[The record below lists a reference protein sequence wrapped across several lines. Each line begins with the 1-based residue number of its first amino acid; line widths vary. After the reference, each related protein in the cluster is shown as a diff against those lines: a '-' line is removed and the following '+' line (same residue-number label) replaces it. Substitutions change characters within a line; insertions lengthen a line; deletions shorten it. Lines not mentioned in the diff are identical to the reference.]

1 MNPQELTYQQLADEN
16 QQLKRE
22 IAQLKSEINKLAS
35 LVEQEKNE
43 IVEHSKK
50 LKDSV
55 NYAQHIQTAIMPPI
69 KTVKKL
75 IPDSV
80 IFYLPKD
87 VVSGD
92 FYFVEQAGDYIV
104 FAAVDCTGHGVPG
117 ALMSVVGFNFLY
129 QAVAERH
136 IYKPSEILTFLDDG
150 VNNTLRQTGNE
161 SGVKDGMDL
170 GVCTLN
176 TKTLELQY
184 AGAYNPMYYVKKGE
198 LTEVKADKL
207 PIGSNIDGVADTY
220 TNHVIQMEKGDA
232 VYLLTDGYAD
242 QFGGPN
248 GKKFFYKPLRELLA
262 MHHNKSMEQIHQIL
276 LDTFVD
282 WKGNKDQIDD
292 VLILGVRI

>member
-1 MNPQELTYQQLADEN
+1 MSQQEITYQQLADEN
-16 QQLKRE
+16 RQLKQE
-22 IAQLKSEINKLAS
+22 IEQLKSKITNLTALLED
-35 LVEQEKNE
+35 EKRTIE
-43 IVEHSKK
+43 DHSKK
-50 LKDSV
+50 LMDSV
-55 NYAQHIQTAIMPPI
+55 NYAWHIQTAIMPPL
-69 KTVKKL
+69 KTVKKI

-80 IFYLPKD
+80 ILYLPKD

-92 FYFVEQAGDYIV
+92 FYFVEQVDEYIV

-129 QAVAERH
+129 QAVVERH
-136 IYKPSEILTFLDDG
+136 ILKPSEILTFLDEG

-170 GVCTLN
+170 GLCTFN
-176 TKTLELQY
+176 IKTLELQY

-207 PIGSNIDGVADTY
+207 PIGSNLEGIADQY
-220 TNHVIQMEKGDA
+220 TNHSIQMEKGDA

-248 GKKFFYKPLRELLA
+248 GKKFFYKPIRDMLA
-262 MHHNKSMEQIHQIL
+262 LHHSKPMDEIYKIL
-276 LDTFVD
+276 YDTFYN
-282 WKGNKDQIDD
+282 WKGKKDQIDD
-292 VLILGVRI
+292 ILIMGVRV

>member
-1 MNPQELTYQQLADEN
+1 MNLQEPTYQQLLEENQKLKEEIEKLKIQISSLNKLVENEKHVADEH
-16 QQLKRE
+16 
-22 IAQLKSEINKLAS
+22 NK
-35 LVEQEKNE
+35 K
-43 IVEHSKK
+43 IM
-50 LKDSV
+50 DSV
-55 NYAQHIQTAIMPPI
+55 NYAKHIQTAIMPPL
-69 KTVKKL
+69 KTVKRI

-92 FYFVEQAGDYIV
+92 FYFVEKVDDYIV

-129 QAVAERH
+129 QAVVERH
-136 IYKPSEILTFLDDG
+136 IIKPSDILTFLDAG

-170 GVCTLN
+170 GICTLN
-176 TKTLELQY
+176 SKTLELQY

-207 PIGSNIDGVADTY
+207 PIGSNLDGVADTY

-262 MHHNKSMEQIHQIL
+262 MHHNKSMDEIYNIL
-276 LDTFVD
+276 YDTFMN
-282 WKGNKDQIDD
+282 WKGNREQIDD